1 MCMFPDHR
9 RIHGPGRRY
18 RPSSARRPGSAGS
31 PSKGPPL
38 TGWRQNIA
46 DAKRRVRLQLGCL
59 ALLQHGSLYAK
70 RRMLN
75 RMSSMNLV
83 LTTALGGE
91 AGKFAEQQLSY
102 KRIKGQVASLKVR
115 WDERGRP

>member
-1 MCMFPDHR
+1 
-9 RIHGPGRRY
+9 
-18 RPSSARRPGSAGS
+18 
-31 PSKGPPL
+31 
-38 TGWRQNIA
+38 
-46 DAKRRVRLQLGCL
+46 
-59 ALLQHGSLYAK
+59 
-70 RRMLN
+70 
-75 RMSSMNLV
+75 MNLV